1 MRLLEGRKAIEY
13 AAKNLVQRGS
23 RSDAKVERAVERIVG
38 DVREGG
44 ERALRRYAEKFDRL
58 GEQQALRVSERE
70 MQDAFDAVS
79 PEFIAALERAAGN
92 IRRFAEWQKPESW
105 LREIEPGLR
114 VGQSAVPIDS
124 VGCYVPGGRY
134 PLPSSLL
141 MTVIPAQVAGVP
153 HIQVASPK
161 PANET
166 LAAAALLG
174 VTHFYRM
181 GGAQAIAAFAYGI
194 PGSTA
199 SRSAARPASPSD
211 DPVIP
216 RVKKIV
222 GPGNAYVTAA
232 KKLVAFD
239 CAIDMLAGPTE
250 AIVLAHDGNAA
261 FYAADLVAQAE
272 HDPETLV
279 IFLSSSR
286 RLAKQVVKSCEAMSK
301 KNPIARESLKHN
313 AVALVIPDREE
324 ALGWA
329 NAIAPEHI
337 TVPQSDAPFVF
348 NAGSVFVGEYSPQTL
363 GDYASGPNHTLPTG
377 GAARYRGGLSVLDY
391 LKIITVQEVSKAA
404 LKRIAPTVTLL
415 AEAEGLQAHAQSVR
429 VRL

>member
-1 MRLLEGRKAIEY
+1 MRVLEGEPALDY
-13 AAKNLVQRGS
+13 AAKKLLYRSTVRDAKLEGTVQR
-23 RSDAKVERAVERIVG
+23 IVD
-38 DVREGG
+38 DVRDGG
-44 ERALRRYAEKFDRL
+44 ERVLRRYAEKFDGL
-58 GEQQALRVSERE
+58 ASKQSLRVSEKE
-70 MQDAFDAVS
+70 LQGALNSVS
-79 PEFIAALERAAGN
+79 PDFIAALERAAAN
-92 IRRFAEWQKPESW
+92 IRQFAEWQMPESW
-105 LREIEPGLR
+105 LREIEPGLK
-114 VGQSAVPIDS
+114 VGQSVVPIDS

-141 MTVIPAQVAGVP
+141 MTVIPAQIAGVP
-153 HIQVASPK
+153 HIQVTSPK
-161 PANET
+161 PAPET

-174 VTHFYRM
+174 IKHFYRI
-181 GGAQAIAAFAYGI
+181 GGAQAIAAFAYGVA
-194 PGSTA
+194 GKT
-199 SRSAARPASPSD
+199 D
-211 DPVIP
+211 DPIIP

-232 KKLVAFD
+232 KKLIAFD

-250 AIVLAHDGNAA
+250 AIVLAHDGNPD

-272 HDPETLV
+272 HDPDTLV
-279 IFLSSSR
+279 IFISSSR
-286 RLAKQVVKSCEAMSK
+286 KLARQVAAACMEMSK
-301 KNPIARESLKHN
+301 NNPIARESLKRN
-313 AVALVIPDREE
+313 AVALIIADREE

-337 TVPQSDAPFVF
+337 SVPESDAKFVF
-348 NAGSVFVGEYSPQTL
+348 NAGSVFVGQYSPQSL

-404 LKRIAPTVTLL
+404 LKKIAPTVTLL

>member
-1 MRLLEGRKAIEY
+1 MRVLEGKPALDY
-13 AAKNLVQRGS
+13 ATTKLIP
-23 RSDAKVERAVERIVG
+23 RSATRDAKLERTVERIVR

-44 ERALRRYAEKFDRL
+44 ERKLRSYAEKFDGL
-58 GEQQALRVSERE
+58 GKKQSLRVSEEE
-70 MQDAFDAVS
+70 MQEALDSVS
-79 PEFIAALERAAGN
+79 PDFVVALERAAGN

-105 LREIEPGLR
+105 LREIEPGLK
-114 VGQSAVPIDS
+114 VGQSVVPIDS

-153 HIQVASPK
+153 HVQVASPK
-161 PANET
+161 PARET

-174 VTHFYRM
+174 VKHFYRV

-194 PGSTA
+194 A
-199 SRSAARPASPSD
+199 SRSAGRRPAQSSD
-211 DPVIP
+211 DPIIP

-232 KKLVAFD
+232 KKLIAFD

-250 AIVLAHDGNAA
+250 AIVLAHEGDPN

-272 HDPETLV
+272 HDPDTLV
-279 IFLSSSR
+279 IFISSTR
-286 RLAKQVVKSCEAMSK
+286 KLAKQVVDACTEMSK
-301 KNPIARESLKHN
+301 KNPIARESLRRN

-337 TVPQSDAPFVF
+337 TVPESDSQFVF
-348 NAGSVFVGEYSPQTL
+348 NAGSVFVGQYSPQSL

-404 LKRIAPTVTLL
+404 LKKIAPTVTLL

>member
-1 MRLLEGRKAIEY
+1 MRVLERQKALDY
-13 AAKNLVQRGS
+13 AARNLIDRG
-23 RSDAKVERAVERIVG
+23 AERDPKLERTVERIVR

-44 ERALRRYAEKFDRL
+44 ERKLRAYAEKFDGL
-58 GEQQALRVSERE
+58 GKKQPLRVSEE
-70 MQDAFDAVS
+70 ELQGALDSVS
-79 PEFIAALERAAGN
+79 PDFITALERAAAN

-105 LREIEPGLR
+105 LREIEPGLK
-114 VGQSAVPIDS
+114 VGQSVVPIDS

-141 MTVIPAQVAGVP
+141 MTVIPAQIAGVP
-153 HIQVASPK
+153 HIQVASPR
-161 PANET
+161 PAPQT

-174 VTHFYRM
+174 IKHFYRI
-181 GGAQAIAAFAYGI
+181 GGAQAIAAFAYGLA
-194 PGSTA
+194 GK
-199 SRSAARPASPSD
+199 D
-211 DPVIP
+211 EDPVIP

-222 GPGNAYVTAA
+222 GPGNSYVTAA

-250 AIVLAHDGNAA
+250 AIVLAHEGDPN

-272 HDPETLV
+272 HDPDTLV
-279 IFLSSSR
+279 VFITSNR
-286 RLAKQVVKSCEAMSK
+286 KLAKQVANACGEMSK
-301 KNPIARESLKHN
+301 KNLVARESLRRN
-313 AVALVIPDREE
+313 AVTLVIPDREE

-337 TVPQSDAPFVF
+337 TVPEADAKFVF
-348 NAGSVFVGEYSPQTL
+348 NAGSVFVGQYSPQSL

-404 LKRIAPTVTLL
+404 LKKIAPTVTLL
-415 AEAEGLQAHAQSVR
+415 AEAEGLKAHAESVR

>member
-1 MRLLEGRKAIEY
+1 MRILEGKQAREY
-13 AAKNLVQRGS
+13 AMEKLIERGAA
-23 RSDAKVERAVERIVG
+23 RDPKLERTVARIVS
-38 DVREGG
+38 DIRDGG
-44 ERALRRYAEKFDRL
+44 ERKLRAYAEKFDGL
-58 GEQQALRVSERE
+58 AKKQSLRVSEKE
-70 MQDAFDAVS
+70 LQEALHAVS
-79 PEFIAALERAAGN
+79 PDFLSAIERAAAN

-114 VGQSAVPIDS
+114 VGQSVVPIDS

-141 MTVIPAQVAGVP
+141 MTVVPAQVAGVP

-161 PANET
+161 PAPET

-174 VTHFYRM
+174 VKHFYRI
-181 GGAQAIAAFAYGI
+181 GGAQAIAAFAYGVA
-194 PGSTA
+194 GKD
-199 SRSAARPASPSD
+199 D

-222 GPGNAYVTAA
+222 GPGNSYVTSA
-232 KKLVAFD
+232 KRLVAFD

-250 AIVLAHDGNAA
+250 AVVLAHEGDPN

-272 HDPETLV
+272 HDPDTLV
-279 IFLSSSR
+279 IFITSSR
-286 RLAKQVVKSCEAMSK
+286 KLAKQVAGACDELSK
-301 KNPIARESLKHN
+301 KNPIARESLRRN

-337 TVPQSDAPFVF
+337 TVPESDAKFVF
-348 NAGSVFVGEYSPQTL
+348 NAGSVFVGQYSPQSL

-404 LKRIAPTVTLL
+404 LKKIAPTVTLL
-415 AEAEGLQAHAQSVR
+415 AEAEGLKAHAESVR

>member
-1 MRLLEGRKAIEY
+1 MRVLEGKQALDY
-13 AAKNLVQRGS
+13 AAKNLLYRGS
-23 RSDAKVERAVERIVG
+23 KSDKKVERTVAKILG
-38 DVREGG
+38 DVRARG
-44 ERALRRYAEKFDRL
+44 EPTLRKYAEKFDGL
-58 GEQQALRVSERE
+58 AKGQSLRVSDEE
-70 MQDAFDAVS
+70 MQDALNSAS
-79 PEFIAALERAAGN
+79 PNFIEALERASRN
-92 IRRFAEWQKPESW
+92 IRQFAEWQKPQSW
-105 LREIEPGLR
+105 MRPIEPGLN
-114 VGQSAVPIDS
+114 VGQSVIPIDS

-161 PANET
+161 PAPET

-174 VTHFYRM
+174 VKHFFRI
-181 GGAQAIAAFAYGI
+181 GGAQAIAAFAYGVT
-194 PGSTA
+194 GKG
-199 SRSAARPASPSD
+199 D
-211 DPVIP
+211 DPIIP

-239 CAIDMLAGPTE
+239 CSIDMLAGPTE
-250 AIVLAHDGNAA
+250 AVVLAHEGDPN

-272 HDPETLV
+272 HDPDAVV
-279 IFLSSSR
+279 IFISTSR
-286 RLAKQVVKSCEAMSK
+286 RLAKQVAASCTEMSK
-301 KNPIARESLKHN
+301 KNPIARESLKRSGI
-313 AVALVIPDREE
+313 ALVIADRED

-337 TVPQSDAPFVF
+337 TVPEAESQYVF
-348 NAGSVFVGEYSPQTL
+348 NAGSVFVGQYSPQSL

-404 LKRIAPTVTLL
+404 LKKIAPTVTCL

>member
-1 MRLLEGRKAIEY
+1 MRILEGKKALDY
-13 AAKNLVQRGS
+13 AAKKLLYRGS
-23 RSDAKVERAVERIVG
+23 ARDAKLERTVERIVT
-38 DVREGG
+38 DVRDGG
-44 ERALRRYAEKFDRL
+44 ERALRRYAEKFDGL
-58 GEQQALRVSERE
+58 AKKQFLRVSDEE
-70 MQDAFDAVS
+70 MQEALNSVS
-79 PEFIAALERAAGN
+79 PGFLEAIERAAGN
-92 IRRFAEWQKPESW
+92 IRRFAEWQKPQSW
-105 LREIEPGLR
+105 MREMEPGLK
-114 VGQSAVPIDS
+114 VGQSVVPIDS

-161 PANET
+161 PASET

-174 VTHFYRM
+174 VKHFYRI

-194 PGSTA
+194 AGK
-199 SRSAARPASPSD
+199 D
-211 DPVIP
+211 EDPVIP

-232 KKLVAFD
+232 KRLIAFD

-250 AIVLAHDGNAA
+250 AIVLAHEGNPK

-279 IFLSSSR
+279 IFISSNR
-286 RLAKQVVKSCEAMSK
+286 KLAKQVVAACDEMAK
-301 KNPIARESLKHN
+301 KNRIARESLKRS
-313 AVALVIPDREE
+313 AVALVIADREE

-337 TVPQSDAPFVF
+337 TVPESEARFVF
-348 NAGSVFVGEYSPQTL
+348 NAGSVFVGPYSPQSL

-404 LKRIAPTVTLL
+404 LKTIAPTVTLL
-415 AEAEGLQAHAQSVR
+415 AEAEGLQAHAESVR

>member
-1 MRLLEGRKAIEY
+1 MRVLEGKHALDY
-13 AAKNLVQRGS
+13 AAKNLLYRGS
-23 RSDAKVERAVERIVG
+23 TTDKKLERTVAKIVT
-38 DVREGG
+38 DVRDGG
-44 ERALRRYAEKFDRL
+44 ERKLRRYAEKLDGLAKR
-58 GEQQALRVSERE
+58 QALRVSDEE
-70 MQDAFDAVS
+70 MQDALNSVSPDFVDAV
-79 PEFIAALERAAGN
+79 ERAAGN
-92 IRRFAEWQKPESW
+92 IRQFAEWQKPHSW
-105 LREIEPGLR
+105 MRPIEPALN
-114 VGQSAVPIDS
+114 VGQSVVPLDS

-134 PLPSSLL
+134 PLPSSLF

-161 PANET
+161 PAPET
-166 LAAAALLG
+166 LATAALLG
-174 VTHFYRM
+174 VKHFFRI
-181 GGAQAIAAFAYGI
+181 GGAQAIAAFAYGVN
-194 PGSTA
+194 GKG
-199 SRSAARPASPSD
+199 D

-216 RVKKIV
+216 RVRKIV

-232 KKLVAFD
+232 KKMVAFD
-239 CAIDMLAGPTE
+239 CPIDMLAGPTE
-250 AIVLAHDGNAA
+250 ALVLAHDGDPN

-272 HDPETLV
+272 HDPDAVV
-279 IFLSSSR
+279 IFISTNR
-286 RLAKQVVKSCEAMSK
+286 KLAKQVAAACKEMSK
-301 KNPIARESLKHN
+301 KNLIARESLKRN
-313 AVALVIPDREE
+313 GVALFIPDKED

-337 TVPQSDAPFVF
+337 TVPEAESQYLF
-348 NAGSVFVGEYSPQTL
+348 NAGSVFVGQYSPQSL

-404 LKRIAPTVTLL
+404 LKRIAPIVTRL

>member
-1 MRLLEGRKAIEY
+1 MRVLEGKKALDY
-13 AAKNLVQRGS
+13 AAKNLINRGAT
-23 RSDAKVERAVERIVG
+23 RDARLERTVARIVN
-38 DVREGG
+38 DVRQGG
-44 ERALRRYAEKFDRL
+44 ERKLRAYAEEFDGL
-58 GEQQALRVSERE
+58 GKKQPLRVSEE
-70 MQDAFDAVS
+70 ELQEALNSVS
-79 PEFIAALERAAGN
+79 PDFIAALERAAAN

-105 LREIEPGLR
+105 LREIEPGLK
-114 VGQSAVPIDS
+114 VGQSVVPIDS

-141 MTVIPAQVAGVP
+141 MTVLPAQVAGVP
-153 HIQVASPK
+153 HIQVASPN
-161 PANET
+161 PAPET

-174 VTHFYRM
+174 VKHFYRI
-181 GGAQAIAAFAYGI
+181 GGAQAIAAFAYGVA
-194 PGSTA
+194 GKD
-199 SRSAARPASPSD
+199 D
-211 DPVIP
+211 DPLIP

-232 KKLVAFD
+232 KKFVAFD

-250 AIVLAHDGNAA
+250 AIVLAHDGNPD

-279 IFLSSSR
+279 IFISSNR
-286 RLAKQVVKSCEAMSK
+286 KLAKQVAAACDEMSK
-301 KNPIARESLKHN
+301 KNPIARESLKRN
-313 AVALVIPDREE
+313 AVALVISDREE

-337 TVPQSDAPFVF
+337 TVPESDAKFVF
-348 NAGSVFVGEYSPQTL
+348 NAGSVFVGPYSPQSL

-404 LKRIAPTVTLL
+404 LKKIAPTVTLL
-415 AEAEGLQAHAQSVR
+415 AEAEGLKAHAESVR

>member
-1 MRLLEGRKAIEY
+1 MRVLEGKQALDY
-13 AAKNLVQRGS
+13 AAKNLLYRAS
-23 RSDAKVERAVERIVG
+23 RIDKKLERAVERIVG
-38 DVREGG
+38 EVRDGG
-44 ERALRRYAEKFDRL
+44 ERVLRKYAEKFDGLAKR
-58 GEQQALRVSERE
+58 QPLRVSDEE
-70 MQDAFDAVS
+70 MQDALNSVS
-79 PEFIAALERAAGN
+79 PDFIEALELAAAN
-92 IRRFAEWQKPESW
+92 IRQFAEWQKPQSW
-105 LREIEPGLR
+105 MRPIEPGLK
-114 VGQSAVPIDS
+114 VGQSVVPIDS

-161 PANET
+161 PAPET
-166 LAAAALLG
+166 LAAAAVLG
-174 VTHFYRM
+174 VKHFFRM
-181 GGAQAIAAFAYGI
+181 GGAQAIAAFAYGV
-194 PGSTA
+194 A
-199 SRSAARPASPSD
+199 AARYAGRGPAESSD
-211 DPVIP
+211 EPVVP

-239 CAIDMLAGPTE
+239 CSIDMLAGPTE
-250 AIVLAHDGNAA
+250 AVVLAHDGNPN

-272 HDPETLV
+272 HDPDAVV
-279 IFLSSSR
+279 IFISTSR
-286 RLAKQVVKSCEAMSK
+286 KLAKQVAAACHAMSK
-301 KNPIARESLKHN
+301 KNPVARESLKRSG
-313 AVALVIPDREE
+313 VALVIPDSED

-337 TVPQSDAPFVF
+337 TVPEAESQYVF
-348 NAGSVFVGEYSPQTL
+348 NAGSVFVGQYSPQSL
-363 GDYASGPNHTLPTG
+363 GDYAAGPNHTLPTG

-391 LKIITVQEVSKAA
+391 LKIITVQEVSKPA
-404 LKRIAPTVTLL
+404 LKKIAPIVTRL

>member
-1 MRLLEGRKAIEY
+1 MRVLEGKQAREY
-13 AAKNLVQRGS
+13 AIDNLIDRGAQRDPKLE
-23 RSDAKVERAVERIVG
+23 RTVEKIVR
-38 DVREGG
+38 DVREGT
-44 ERALRRYAEKFDRL
+44 ERALRRYAEKFDGL
-58 GEQQALRVSERE
+58 GPKQPLRVSEKE
-70 MQDAFDAVS
+70 LQQSLDSVS
-79 PEFIAALERAAGN
+79 PDFIAALERAATN
-92 IRRFAEWQKPESW
+92 IRRFAEWQRPQSW
-105 LREIEPGLR
+105 LREIEPGLK
-114 VGQSAVPIDS
+114 VGQSVVPIDS

-161 PANET
+161 PAPET

-174 VTHFYRM
+174 VKHFYRI

-194 PGSTA
+194 GP
-199 SRSAARPASPSD
+199 RSAGRRPVQVLD
-211 DPVIP
+211 DPIIP

-232 KKLVAFD
+232 KKLIAFD
-239 CAIDMLAGPTE
+239 CTIDMLAGPTE
-250 AIVLAHDGNAA
+250 AIVLAHDGDPD

-272 HDPETLV
+272 HDPDTLA
-279 IFLSSSR
+279 IFISSNR
-286 RLAKQVVKSCEAMSK
+286 KLTKQVAAACNEMSK
-301 KNPIARESLKHN
+301 KNPIARESLRRN

-337 TVPQSDAPFVF
+337 TVPESDAKFVF
-348 NAGSVFVGEYSPQTL
+348 NAGSVFVGPYSPQSL

-377 GAARYRGGLSVLDY
+377 GAARYRGGLSVLDF

-404 LKRIAPTVTLL
+404 LKRIAPAVTLL

>member
-1 MRLLEGRKAIEY
+1 MRVFEGKQALDY
-13 AAKNLVQRGS
+13 AAKYLLYRGS
-23 RSDAKVERAVERIVG
+23 KTDSTVERTVARIVS
-38 DVREGG
+38 DVRDGG
-44 ERALRRYAEKFDRL
+44 EKPLRKFAEKLDGL
-58 GEQQALRVSERE
+58 ANGQLLRVGEDELRSAL
-70 MQDAFDAVS
+70 DNVS
-79 PEFIAALERAAGN
+79 PDFINAIEHAASN
-92 IRRFAEWQKPESW
+92 IRQFAEWQKPQSW
-105 LREIEPGLR
+105 MRQIEPGLK
-114 VGQSAVPIDS
+114 VGQSVVPIDS

-153 HIQVASPK
+153 HIQVASPM
-161 PANET
+161 PAPET

-174 VTHFYRM
+174 VKHFFRI
-181 GGAQAIAAFAYGI
+181 GGAQAIAAFAYGVS
-194 PGSTA
+194 GKN
-199 SRSAARPASPSD
+199 D

-239 CAIDMLAGPTE
+239 CSIDMLAGPTE
-250 AIVLAHDGNAA
+250 AIVLAHEGDPN

-272 HDPETLV
+272 HDPDAVVVFIST
-279 IFLSSSR
+279 SR
-286 RLAKQVVKSCEAMSK
+286 KLAKQVAAACDKMSK
-301 KNPIARESLKHN
+301 QNPIARESLKRSG
-313 AVALVIPDREE
+313 VALVITDREE

-337 TVPQSDAPFVF
+337 TVPEQESQYVF
-348 NAGSVFVGEYSPQTL
+348 NAGSVFVGQYSPQSL
-363 GDYASGPNHTLPTG
+363 GDYAAGPNHTLPTG

-391 LKIITVQEVSKAA
+391 LKIITVQEVSKPA
-404 LKRIAPTVTLL
+404 LKKIAATVTLL
-415 AEAEGLQAHAQSVR
+415 AEAEGLQAHANSVR

>member
-1 MRLLEGRKAIEY
+1 MRVLEGKQAREY
-13 AAKNLVQRGS
+13 AMDKLIDRGAE
-23 RSDAKVERAVERIVG
+23 RDPKLDRAVERIVS

-44 ERALRRYAEKFDRL
+44 ERALRRYAERFDGL
-58 GEQQALRVSERE
+58 GAKQPFRVSERE
-70 MQDAFDAVS
+70 LQGALNCVS
-79 PEFIAALERAAGN
+79 PDFIAAIERAAAN
-92 IRRFAEWQKPESW
+92 IRRFAEWQKPQSW
-105 LREIEPGLR
+105 LREIEPGLK
-114 VGQSAVPIDS
+114 VGQSVVPVDS

-161 PANET
+161 PAPET
-166 LAAAALLG
+166 LAAAALVG
-174 VTHFYRM
+174 VKHFYRI

-194 PGSTA
+194 A
-199 SRSAARPASPSD
+199 SRSAGRRPADSSD
-211 DPVIP
+211 EPMIP

-232 KKLVAFD
+232 KKFVAFD

-250 AIVLAHDGNAA
+250 AIVLAHEGNPN

-272 HDPETLV
+272 HDPDTLV
-279 IFLSSSR
+279 IFISSNR
-286 RLAKQVVKSCEAMSK
+286 KLAKQVTESCGEMAK
-301 KNPIARESLKHN
+301 KNPIARESLKNN
-313 AVALVIPDREE
+313 AVALVIPDRDE

-337 TVPQSDAPFVF
+337 TVPESDAKFVF
-348 NAGSVFVGEYSPQTL
+348 NAGSVFIGQYSPQSL
-363 GDYASGPNHTLPTG
+363 GDYVSGPNHTLPTG

-404 LKRIAPTVTLL
+404 LKKIAPTVTLL

>member
-1 MRLLEGRKAIEY
+1 MRVLEEKQAREY
-13 AAKNLVQRGS
+13 AMKVVDRGAKRDPKL
-23 RSDAKVERAVERIVG
+23 ERAVERIVR
-38 DVREGG
+38 DVRENGKW
-44 ERALRRYAEKFDRL
+44 ALRRYAEKLDGL
-58 GEQQALRVSERE
+58 GTKQTFRVSEE
-70 MQDAFDAVS
+70 ELQGALTSVS
-79 PEFIAALERAAGN
+79 PDFIAAVERAAAN
-92 IRRFAEWQKPESW
+92 IWRFAEWQKPESW
-105 LREIEPGLR
+105 LREIEPGLK
-114 VGQSAVPIDS
+114 VGQSVVPIDS

-161 PANET
+161 PAPET
-166 LAAAALLG
+166 LATAALLG
-174 VTHFYRM
+174 VKYFYRI

-194 PGSTA
+194 A
-199 SRSAARPASPSD
+199 SKSD
-211 DPVIP
+211 EPLIP

-232 KKLVAFD
+232 KKLISFD

-250 AIVLAHDGNAA
+250 AIVLAHEGKPN

-272 HDPETLV
+272 HDPDTLV
-279 IFLSSSR
+279 IFISSNR
-286 RLAKQVVKSCEAMSK
+286 KLAKQVAGACTEMAK
-301 KNPIARESLKHN
+301 KNPIARESLKRN
-313 AVALVIPDREE
+313 AVVLVTPDREE

-337 TVPQSDAPFVF
+337 TVPESDAKFVF
-348 NAGSVFVGEYSPQTL
+348 NAGSVFVGQYSPQSL
-363 GDYASGPNHTLPTG
+363 GDYASGPNHTLPTS

-391 LKIITVQEVSKAA
+391 LKIITVQEVSMAA
-404 LKRIAPTVTLL
+404 LKKIAPTVTLL

>member
-1 MRLLEGRKAIEY
+1 MRVLEGKAALDY
-13 AAKNLVQRGS
+13 AAKNLLYRGS
-23 RSDAKVERAVERIVG
+23 RTDKKLQRTVEQIVA
-38 DVREGG
+38 DVRDGG
-44 ERALRRYAEKFDRL
+44 ERTLRRYAEKLDGL
-58 GEQQALRVSERE
+58 TKGQSLRVSEEE
-70 MQDAFDAVS
+70 MQNALSSVSPAVIDAV
-79 PEFIAALERAAGN
+79 ERASSN
-92 IRRFAEWQKPESW
+92 IRQFAEWQRPQSW
-105 LREIEPGLR
+105 MRPIEPGLN
-114 VGQSAVPIDS
+114 VGQSVVPIDS

-161 PANET
+161 PAPET

-174 VTHFYRM
+174 VKHFFRI
-181 GGAQAIAAFAYGI
+181 GGAQAISAFAYGV
-194 PGSTA
+194 PG
-199 SRSAARPASPSD
+199 RD
-211 DPVIP
+211 GDPTVP

-232 KKLVAFD
+232 KKLIAFD
-239 CAIDMLAGPTE
+239 CSIDMLAGPTE
-250 AIVLAHDGNAA
+250 AVVLANSGDPR

-272 HDPETLV
+272 HDPDAVV
-279 IFLSSSR
+279 IFISTSR
-286 RLAKQVVKSCEAMSK
+286 KLAKQVAAACTEMSSN
-301 KNPIARESLKHN
+301 NPIARESLKRSG
-313 AVALVIPDREE
+313 VALVISDPDE

-337 TVPQSDAPFVF
+337 TVPKEDSLYVF
-348 NAGSVFVGEYSPQTL
+348 NAGSVFIGEYSPQSL
-363 GDYASGPNHTLPTG
+363 GDYAAGPNHTLPTG

-391 LKIITVQEVSKAA
+391 LKIITVQEVSWAA
-404 LKRIAPTVTLL
+404 LKKIAPTVTLL